1 MRENK
6 IFFLKIFIDM
16 FLINVALISALLLR
30 FDGMIP
36 RQYITAYLNTVLLIN
51 LCHYGANWFFE
62 MHKRLWQHSGIYEL
76 VAVVK
81 AVTVA
86 VVLDVT
92 LGAALQIMLPRSVY
106 ILLWILGIVMM
117 GGFRLVLRLRR
128 SGRLIFQSGRN
139 DGVPTLIIGA
149 GQAGVILAKDSLM
162 NESSNMHIVGF
173 IDDDPYKKNTTIVGI
188 SVLGTRE
195 DIPRIVEEYAVE
207 DVVIAMPSAPGEV
220 IRETNRICSE
230 LAVKIRTLPAFYEL
244 GDGTI
249 GINKLRSIRVEDILR
264 REPVKVDV
272 SSMSGYIRGKT
283 VLVTG
288 AGGSIGSELCRQILR
303 FSPKKLL
310 LLGHDENPI
319 FEIDRELQQFDRN
332 GSLQPVIADI
342 KDKESLRRIFSVYE
356 PEVVFHAAA
365 HKHVPLM
372 EEHPSEAVK
381 NNIFGT
387 FNLAE
392 AAADFKTGIF
402 VLISTDKAVN
412 PSCVMGKTKRAAE
425 LIVRY
430 FSQAS
435 ATKFV
440 AVRFGN
446 VLGSRGSVLETFRE
460 QINLGGPLTI
470 THEEMT
476 RYFMTIPE
484 AVQLVI
490 QAGGLATDGEL
501 FVLDMGEPVRIIDLA
516 RDMIRLS
523 GLDEKDIPIEVV
535 GIRPGEKLHEEL
547 VEAEEI
553 TEITIN
559 SRITKVRLGEIDPS
573 AFREWLKTVEGCT
586 YEHNKEKEMLELLDR
601 VREAGNRAYKIAGGM

>member
-16 FLINVALISALLLR
+16 LLINAALISAMLLR
-30 FDGMIP
+30 FDGLIP
-36 RQYITAYLNTVLLIN
+36 RQYIAVYMNTVLLIT
-51 LCHYGANWFFE
+51 LCHFAANWFFD

-76 VAVVK
+76 VSVVK
-81 AVTVA
+81 AVTLA
-86 VVLDVT
+86 VILDVA
-92 LGAALQIMLPRSVY
+92 LGAALQMMLPRSVY
-106 ILLWILGIVMM
+106 ILLWILSIVMM

-128 SGRLIFQSGRN
+128 SGRLIFQSGRQ

-149 GQAGVILAKDSLM
+149 GQAGVMLAKDSLL

-173 IDDDPYKKNTTIVGI
+173 IDDDPYKKNTSIIGI
-188 SVLGTRE
+188 SVLGNKE

-207 DVVIAMPSAPGEV
+207 DVVIAMPSAPGEA
-220 IRETNRICSE
+220 IREANRICSK
-230 LAVKIRTLPAFYEL
+230 LAVRVRTLPSLYEL

-249 GINKLRSIRVEDILR
+249 GINKLRSVRVEDILR

-272 SSMSGYIRGKT
+272 SSMSGYICGKT

-342 KDKESLRRIFSVYE
+342 KDKERLRRIFSAYG
-356 PEVVFHAAA
+356 PEAVFHAAA

-392 AAADFKTGIF
+392 AAADFNAGTF
-402 VLISTDKAVN
+402 VLISTDKAAN

-430 FSQAS
+430 FSQIS
-435 ATKFV
+435 PTKFV

-460 QINLGGPLTI
+460 QISCGGPLTI

-490 QAGGLATDGEL
+490 QTGGLATDGEL

-523 GLDEKDIPIEVV
+523 GLEEKDIQVEVV
-535 GIRPGEKLHEEL
+535 GIRPGEKMHEEL

-553 TEITIN
+553 TEKTLN
-559 SRITKVRLGEIDPS
+559 SRITKVRLGEIDLRL
-573 AFREWLKTVEGCT
+573 FREWLRAMELCT
-586 YEHNKEKEMLELLDR
+586 YEGNEEKEMLELLDR
-601 VREAGNRAYKIAGGM
+601 VKEAAQRSYKIAGGM